1 MSEPRHYGAMA
12 VAIALELWVKRK
24 MRVKAAW
31 TPGVMMRAAESY
43 TGEKFRARDYA
54 GAARK
59 LRELVELSRKTVV

>member
-1 MSEPRHYGAMA
+1 
-12 VAIALELWVKRK
+12 
-24 MRVKAAW
+24 
-31 TPGVMMRAAESY
+31 MRAAESY